1 MGNKETAEREFA
13 QALVKELQELHTRNY
28 LREIGIVP
36 TQVVFAALHT
46 IKELLRQVA
55 VLETEAA
62 LREPAPQPQ
71 AEPVGEWVM
80 VPREPTHAM
89 LKAGVEW
96 GGEAMD
102 YHEAMGRIGAAWGPM
117 LAAAPQPQ
125 AEPVAPQVGDYV
137 LGTKYNDGDPGD
149 PWAVGIYAGMKGD
162 RHVVTHRDGTPIYRA
177 GFRRVGVITPEQ
189 GRYLLSVK
197 TSIERGG
204 KSVWDIVAT
213 PPRPQASAEDVEL
226 VGRYVTAHK
235 SLKTDLHD
243 AWQRI
248 RASLG
253 VGQ

>member
-1 MGNKETAEREFA
+1 LRRTEWESRSMGNKETAEREFA

-125 AEPVAPQVGDYV
+125 A
-137 LGTKYNDGDPGD
+137 
-149 PWAVGIYAGMKGD
+149 
-162 RHVVTHRDGTPIYRA
+162 
-177 GFRRVGVITPEQ
+177 
-189 GRYLLSVK
+189 
-197 TSIERGG
+197 
-204 KSVWDIVAT
+204 
-213 PPRPQASAEDVEL
+213 SAEDVEL

>member
-36 TQVVFAALHT
+36 TQILFAAKHT
-46 IKELLRQVA
+46 IEELLRQVA

-62 LREPAPQPQ
+62 LREP
-71 AEPVGEWVM
+71 
-80 VPREPTHAM
+80 
-89 LKAGVEW
+89 
-96 GGEAMD
+96 
-102 YHEAMGRIGAAWGPM
+102 
-117 LAAAPQPQ
+117 APQPQ

-253 VGQ
+253 VGRE